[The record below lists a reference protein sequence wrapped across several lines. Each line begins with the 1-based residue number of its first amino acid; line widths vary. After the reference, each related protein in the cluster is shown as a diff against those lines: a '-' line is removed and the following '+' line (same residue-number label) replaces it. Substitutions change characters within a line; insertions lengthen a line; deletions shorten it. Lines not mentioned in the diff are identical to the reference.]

1 MSENKNALGHAGVLL
16 LAGVLGV
23 LATVGFLA
31 AAAEWMAAKGCS
43 GSMAQPLA
51 TAAVGAGSLC
61 SGFAA
66 ALCAKE
72 RRVLYGLMQG
82 CLLAVLWGGIAA
94 AFGMAE
100 ESTLIMR
107 CAVAVL
113 CGGIGGA
120 MVLSVKRKRR
130 G

>member
-1 MSENKNALGHAGVLL
+1 MSENKNALGHTGVLL
-16 LAGVLGV
+16 LAGVFGV
-23 LATVGFLA
+23 LVTVGVLA

-51 TAAVGAGSLC
+51 AAAIGAGSLC

-82 CLLAVLWGGIAA
+82 CLLAVVWGGIAA
-94 AFGMAE
+94 AFGTV
-100 ESTLIMR
+100 ESSALLLR
-107 CAVAVL
+107 CTAAVL

-120 MVLSVKRKRR
+120 MTLSVKRKRR
-130 G
+130 S